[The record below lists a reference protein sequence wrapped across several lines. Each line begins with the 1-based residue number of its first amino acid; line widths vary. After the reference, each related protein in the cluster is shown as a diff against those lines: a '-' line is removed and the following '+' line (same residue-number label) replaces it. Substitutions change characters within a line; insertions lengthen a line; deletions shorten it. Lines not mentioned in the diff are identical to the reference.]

1 MSVNFFRQLVQKP
14 WVTVP
19 ATPDNL
25 VEGGGMVG
33 VISIGDVV
41 KARISEVEWEN
52 TALTD
57 MIIGH

>member
-1 MSVNFFRQLVQKP
+1 MQKP

-25 VEGGGMVG
+25 VDGGGMVG

-41 KARISEVEWEN
+41 KARIFEVEWEN

-57 MIIGH
+57 MITGH